1 MSSIYEL
8 LPDHEVL
15 LNLEVD
21 ELAGIVLEYLH
32 SFPSSKSN
40 YLNFKYLTSPHILK
54 EYPNEHHV
62 QITRALMEAWTWLK
76 NEGFIVPI
84 PGSDIDHV
92 CITKKGENV
101 KDEGSLESYRKANLL
116 PKKLMHPIIEQKVYH
131 LFSRGDYDTAIFQA
145 YKEVEVAVRD
155 TGSYTEENEGTYKLM
170 RKAFHPETGKL
181 RDTNQTSD
189 ERQAASDLFAG
200 AMGLYRNPHAHRNI
214 LVPAEEA
221 VEIIMFASHL
231 LRIVDSRVPT
241 SNAL

>member
-8 LPDHEVL
+8 IPDHETL

-40 YLNFKYLTSPHILK
+40 YLNFKYLTSPYILK
-54 EYPNEHHV
+54 EYPNEHQV
-62 QITRALMEAWTWLK
+62 QIICALREAWAWLK

-84 PGSDIDHV
+84 LGSDTDRV

-101 KDEGSLESYRKANLL
+101 KDEGSLEVYRKGILL
-116 PKKLMHPIIEQKVYH
+116 PKQLLHPTIREDVWSN
-131 LFSRGDYDTAIFQA
+131 FSRGKYDTAIFEA
-145 YKEVEVAVRD
+145 FKAVEIAVRD
-155 TGSYTEENEGTYKLM
+155 AGSYTEENEGTYKLM

>member
-1 MSSIYEL
+1 MSAIYEL
-8 LPDHEVL
+8 IPDHETL

-101 KDEGSLESYRKANLL
+101 KDEGSLESYRKVNLL
-116 PKKLMHPIIEQKVYH
+116 PKKLLHPVIEQKVYH
-131 LFSRGDYDTAIFQA
+131 LFLRGDYDIAILQA

-155 TGSYTEENEGTYKLM
+155 ADGNTEKYGTDLM
-170 RKAFHPETGKL
+170 RQAFDKDDGSLTDQNQPKPEREAT
-181 RDTNQTSD
+181 
-189 ERQAASDLFAG
+189 AHLFAG
-200 AMGLYRNPHAHRNI
+200 AIGLYKNPHSHRN
-214 LVPAEEA
+214 VPVTAEEA

-231 LRIVDSRVPT
+231 LRIVDSRAPT